1 MITAFS
7 HLPTRPHLKTQ
18 GEHGHLKPKGETSEG
33 TCPAATLTL
42 DFQTP
47 NCARIN
53 SCCLSHPAH
62 GPFLWQPQDTNAVL
76 TPQPQRATF
85 LAYSLTHGI
94 KVKNSR
100 GTNPLFVLL
109 HPLYNPP
116 LRQEIPFFHP
126 QKYAVFTKSLP
137 QTRHVIGQQTVSKH
151 FFCRRKSTLQAQSCL
166 DLSLLGSSNLHVV
179 HPGPRISLTPE

>member
-1 MITAFS
+1 MVLFYGSPRTQMQCS
-7 HLPTRPHLKTQ
+7 HHN
-18 GEHGHLKPKGETSEG
+18 PKG
-33 TCPAATLTL
+33 
-42 DFQTP
+42 
-47 NCARIN
+47 
-53 SCCLSHPAH
+53 
-62 GPFLWQPQDTNAVL
+62 QPSSL
-76 TPQPQRATF
+76 TPSPM
-85 LAYSLTHGI
+85 G
-94 KVKNSR
+94 SR
-100 GTNPLFVLL
+100 SKIAGAQIPLFVLL

-151 FFCRRKSTLQAQSCL
+151 FFCRRKSTLQAHSCL